1 MLVVKKMIRK
11 QRRMKETEEL
21 YKEMKN
27 EGDQE
32 NNFRATD
39 RWNDMVSEG
48 EIENLRKTSN
58 KLRQEFEKV

>member
-1 MLVVKKMIRK
+1 
-11 QRRMKETEEL
+11 MKETEEL